1 MQIMQLS
8 LIKCQYDEVISRAPS
23 SLRKGRKNGS
33 VVEGDK
39 ELETVRALE
48 YEEILPSLGSWPG
61 PNTS

>member
-1 MQIMQLS
+1 MQLP
-8 LIKCQYDEVISRAPS
+8 LIKCQYDGVISRALS
-23 SLRKGRKNGS
+23 SPRKGHKDGR

-48 YEEILPSLGSWPG
+48 YKEILPSLRSRPG